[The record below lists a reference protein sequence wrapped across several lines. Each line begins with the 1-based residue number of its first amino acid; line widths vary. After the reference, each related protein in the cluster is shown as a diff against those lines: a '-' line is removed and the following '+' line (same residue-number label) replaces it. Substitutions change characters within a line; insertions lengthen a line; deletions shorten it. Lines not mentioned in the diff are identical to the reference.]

1 MPEGLS
7 ASEVGKEIG
16 EHARRRGD
24 SGHERRD
31 RVLAIVEALLLSFVT
46 LAAAWSGYSA
56 AKWSTESS
64 VLLAQATADRTKANQ
79 AALDAQELRNFDSST
94 FDAWFTA
101 YVIGDEQ
108 AMRIAERRFRP
119 EFKVAFDAW
128 QATDPETNPNAAAG
142 PTYVPEYAQPELAKA
157 EELERAAD
165 EAFAEGAEAGE
176 TSDKYVRVTVFL
188 ASVLFLV
195 GISTHF
201 PYRGVRYALIGLGG
215 VVLVVSLVLLSTL
228 PLPPS

>member
-24 SGHERRD
+24 PGHERRD
-31 RVLAIVEALLLSFVT
+31 RMLAIVEALLLSFVT

-64 VLLAQATADRTKANQ
+64 VLLAQASADRTKANQ
-79 AALDAQELRNFDSST
+79 AELDAQELRNFDSST

-128 QATDPETNPNAAAG
+128 QATDPETNPDAAPD
-142 PTYVPEYAQPELAKA
+142 PTYIPEYVQP
-157 EELERAAD
+157 ELERAQELERVAD

-176 TSDKYVRVTVFL
+176 TSDKYVRATVFL

-201 PYRGVRYALIGLGG
+201 PYRGVRYGLIGLGG
-215 VVLVVSLVLLSTL
+215 IVLVLSLVLISTI

>member
-1 MPEGLS
+1 M
-7 ASEVGKEIG
+7 
-16 EHARRRGD
+16 
-24 SGHERRD
+24 
-31 RVLAIVEALLLSFVT
+31 LAIIEALLLSFVT

-101 YVIGDEQ
+101 YVLGDEQ
-108 AMRIAERRFRP
+108 AMTIAERRFRP

-142 PTYVPEYAQPELAKA
+142 PTYVPEYVQPELAKA

-176 TSDKYVRVTVFL
+176 TSDKYVRATVFL

-215 VVLVVSLVLLSTL
+215 VVLVVSLVLISTL

>member
-1 MPEGLS
+1 M
-7 ASEVGKEIG
+7 
-16 EHARRRGD
+16 
-24 SGHERRD
+24 
-31 RVLAIVEALLLSFVT
+31 LAIVEALLLSFVT

-64 VLLAQATADRTKANQ
+64 VLLAQATARPDEGEPGGARCPG
-79 AALDAQELRNFDSST
+79 AAELRLLDLRRLVHRLCHRRR
-94 FDAWFTA
+94 A
-101 YVIGDEQ
+101 GDE
-108 AMRIAERRFRP
+108 IAERRFRP

-128 QATDPETNPNAAAG
+128 QATDPETNPNAAPG
-142 PTYVPEYAQPELAKA
+142 PPTCRSTRSPDLAKPRARA
-157 EELERAAD
+157 EAD
-165 EAFAEGAEAGE
+165 EAFAEGSEAGE